1 MDQYSQSPVFVAV
14 IDDEKDLAYLFKDA
28 LSQIDGVTV
37 FAFSDALLALEHF
50 KSNHQNY
57 RVVVSDFRMPTMTG
71 IEVLSKMKKINQT
84 VTRILMSAFEVQD
97 HLFQECDCV
106 DEFLRKPI
114 SMVRLIDEVEMLVNP
129 LRVSNTRLTGT

>member
-1 MDQYSQSPVFVAV
+1 
-14 IDDEKDLAYLFKDA
+14 
-28 LSQIDGVTV
+28 
-37 FAFSDALLALEHF
+37 
-50 KSNHQNY
+50 
-57 RVVVSDFRMPTMTG
+57 
-71 IEVLSKMKKINQT
+71 MKKINQT

-106 DEFLRKPI
+106 DKFLRKPI